1 MRALRQPRAFPLAG
15 WMAAFTLCSACLAQ
29 TAAPSKHQVQAAEAA
44 YLAGARLLDRNDLTG
59 AERQFDKA
67 AKLDP
72 ANSDYA
78 GAYAVAHRRHIA
90 RLVQESGQARLLGQN
105 EKAETLLAEARLL
118 DPENKIAGQG
128 VDSGSRPKVF
138 RPEIEPWIRD
148 APAIAGPITL
158 LPNSTAKSFHLVSG
172 EQDVIRQVLSA
183 YGIRASFDESVQKQ
197 NLRFDLDDSTY
208 RQAVP
213 ILLDMVHAIAVP
225 LDAHSVLIAGN
236 TPENRQKFERLLQ
249 ETIYVPGMTNE
260 QMDELGNVVRNVFD
274 VKQLSVEKSAGTLL
288 IRAPEETL
296 TYINL
301 TLADLIDG
309 GSEVTIDLK
318 LYSVDKTKQRN
329 IGAQVPQQIGI
340 YNVESAAQNLVTANQ
355 SLVNQAIAQGLI
367 PAGSSSITI
376 ALALIASGLVQS
388 ALLSNTVGFFGG
400 GLTATG
406 VTTNQSPA
414 FNLSLTSSDTRALND
429 MQIRVSDRQSAT
441 FRVGQRYPITT
452 ATYTNGISSTSPALA
467 GVTINGVSASRLLNA
482 ASSAPLTIPQI
493 QFEDLGLTLKATPVV
508 QRSGAIKMHID
519 LKIQASDWR
528 LGEQHPDSQQPA
540 VHLRRHGGRWRHGG
554 DGQQPHQK
562 RGGQHRRASGH
573 RRTAGL
579 SNCHGRQNH
588 RHRFQQP
595 YSSRHSARHSPSR
608 ESLGRPAYCNQL
620 AGAVKLA
627 LPSTGSQTANTVPCP
642 RLRRVL
648 IRMRPPCF
656 STIPLLTQR
665 PKPVPVISL
674 VV

>member
-1 MRALRQPRAFPLAG
+1 MRALPQPRAFTIAR
-15 WMAAFTLCSACLAQ
+15 WMAAFTLCSASLAQ
-29 TAAPSKHQVQAAEAA
+29 TATSSKHQVQAAEDA
-44 YLAGARLLDRNDLTG
+44 YLAGARLLDHNDLTG
-59 AERQFDKA
+59 AELQFDKA
-67 AKLDP
+67 VKLDP
-72 ANSDYA
+72 TNSDYA
-78 GAYAVAHRRHIA
+78 SAYGVTHQRHIT
-90 RLVQESGQARLLGQN
+90 RLVQESGKARLLGQN

-118 DPENKIAGQG
+118 DPENKIVGQS

-158 LPNSTAKSFHLVSG
+158 LHNSTAKSFHLLAD

-183 YGIRASFDESVQKQ
+183 YGIRASFDESVQRQ

-208 RQAVP
+208 QHAVP
-213 ILLDMVHAIAVP
+213 ILLDMVHLIAVP
-225 LDAHSVLIAGN
+225 LDASSVLIARD

-249 ETIYVPGMTNE
+249 ETIYIPGMTNE

-274 VKQLSVEKSAGTLL
+274 VKQLSVEKSAGTLV

-318 LYSVDKTKQRN
+318 LYSVDKTNQRN

-340 YNVESAAQNLVTANQ
+340 YNVASAAQNLVTTNQ

-367 PAGSSSITI
+367 PAGSSNIAI

-406 VTTNQSPA
+406 VTTNQNPA
-414 FNLSLTSSDTRALND
+414 FNLSLTASDTRALND

-441 FRVGQRYPITT
+441 FRVGQRFPITT
-452 ATYTNGISSTSPALA
+452 ATYTTGISPTSPALA
-467 GVTINGVSASRLLNA
+467 GVNINGVSASSLLNA
-482 ASSAPLTIPQI
+482 ANTSQLTIPQI
-493 QFEDLGLTLKATPVV
+493 QYEDLGLTLKATPVV

-519 LKIQASDWR
+519 LKIQALTGGSENNIPILNNQQFISDVTIDDGDTAVMVSS
-528 LGEQHPDSQQPA
+528 LTKSEAASISGLPGIGE
-540 VHLRRHGGRWRHGG
+540 
-554 DGQQPHQK
+554 
-562 RGGQHRRASGH
+562 
-573 RRTAGL
+573 
-579 SNCHGRQNH
+579 
-588 RHRFQQP
+588 
-595 YSSRHSARHSPSR
+595 
-608 ESLGRPAYCNQL
+608 
-620 AGAVKLA
+620 
-627 LPSTGSQTANTVPCP
+627 LPGFQTAAADKTTDTDSSSLILLITPHVTRRRPNLSAGP
-642 RLRRVL
+642 RIAINL
-648 IRMRPPCF
+648 PEP
-656 STIPLLTQR
+656 S
-665 PKPVPVISL
+665 S
-674 VV
+674 